1 MNILPNNVVKN
12 GRVDIS
18 SFSYSNDFLKKEN
31 TATSNYDEAI
41 TGNWSNTILS
51 RAFFSKENIQIIHN
65 GIRAGVYKAS
75 GNTHIIG
82 NQDINNLKIIMR
94 SIFFEN
100 AKFTPNQVTKEIGHL
115 NNLVL
120 QQCIHQ
126 VLNEIVSYTKYKEDV
141 STLSVPISKPISDN
155 IKGRN
160 SLEMKPFF

>member
-1 MNILPNNVVKN
+1 MNFLPNNDVKN

-18 SFSYSNDFLKKEN
+18 NFSQPPEFLKKEN
-31 TATSNYDEAI
+31 TTFSNYDEAI

-65 GIRAGVYKAS
+65 GIRAGVYQAS

-82 NQDINNLKIIMR
+82 NQDLNNLKIIMR

-100 AKFTPNQVTKEIGHL
+100 AKFIPNQVTKEIEQL
-115 NNLVL
+115 NHLVL
-120 QQCIHQ
+120 QQCIPQ
-126 VLNEIVSYTKYKEDV
+126 ILNEIVSYTKYKEDV
-141 STLSVPISKPISDN
+141 STLSVPISKPVSDN

-160 SLEMKPFF
+160 SLELKPFF